1 MHEFGLVE
9 KRARQLLDLADEMA
23 RKLLDRTDVNELS
36 KCIGFLRDNPDG
48 ALFFEYLDT
57 IIADGR
63 SVVRSGRTL
72 DYYRAIR
79 DTCRQ
84 HLTPYKDDPE
94 AMAQILGWAAR
105 LMRYYA
111 VEGKLGQ
118 QARLPKPARRQES
131 RLAPVGNRQ
140 TGTVKFFKQDSGF
153 GFIQPDGGGRDAYVN
168 QRDVVA
174 GSLRSGQRVSYLVA
188 QGKKGPQ
195 ARDVQ
200 PE

>member
-1 MHEFGLVE
+1 MYEFDLE
-9 KRARQLLDLADEMA
+9 KKAQQLLDLADKMA
-23 RKLLDRTDVNELS
+23 RKLLNRADVNELA
-36 KCIGFLRDNPDG
+36 KCLRFLLDNPDG
-48 ALFFEYLDT
+48 PLFFDYLDAVV
-57 IIADGR
+57 ADGR
-63 SVVRSGRTL
+63 AVVRSGRTL

-79 DTCRQ
+79 DACRQ
-84 HLTPYKDDPE
+84 HLTPYEDDPD

-118 QARLPKPARRQES
+118 QARPPRQARRQAA
-131 RLAPVGNRQ
+131 RLAAVGNRQ

-153 GFIQPDGGGRDAYVN
+153 GFIQPDGGGRDVYVN
-168 QRDVVA
+168 QRDIA
-174 GSLRSGQRVSYLVA
+174 TGGLRRDQRVSYLVA
-188 QGKKGPQ
+188 QGKKGLQ